1 MPRGIHSTIR
11 CKMLSSAQYFSI
23 RRVLQLKLQNNYNL
37 VNGKNSIYRQLK
49 GSAYKTKFW
58 LVIISKF
65 QLTNCTVLRCF
76 IIIIIIIIIRVNR
89 IETCFLQPY
98 GPWEFQPQPSP
109 LQCAKAN
116 SAGTKTKRTLIMLM
130 LSAIQFFQ
138 RIINTQYKHS

>member
-11 CKMLSSAQYFSI
+11 CKILSSAQYFSI

-76 IIIIIIIIIRVNR
+76 IIIIIIIIRVNR
-89 IETCFLQPY
+89 IETCVLQPMVP
-98 GPWEFQPQPSP
+98 GSFSRSQVRF
-109 LQCAKAN
+109 
-116 SAGTKTKRTLIMLM
+116 SALKQTRLGLKLKGL
-130 LSAIQFFQ
+130 
-138 RIINTQYKHS
+138 